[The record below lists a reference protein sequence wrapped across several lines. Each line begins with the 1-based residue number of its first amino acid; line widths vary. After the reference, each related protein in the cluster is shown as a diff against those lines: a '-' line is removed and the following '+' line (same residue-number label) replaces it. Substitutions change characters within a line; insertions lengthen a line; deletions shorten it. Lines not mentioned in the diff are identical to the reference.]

1 MKNLTGYLKK
11 ILSLSSLVLAFFL
24 LLLSNQNVHAAE
36 DQFTVTADFTHG
48 ISDTSIDTEAIIT
61 IASEKPRVVS
71 YFTTTIPQENLS
83 VECYNASTSKKL
95 DCSSHNRTGATDIM
109 VDFNNAIVKPTSKL
123 KLRITYHTA
132 LEKTGALNIV
142 SSVQDAVTK
151 SVVITYPKTNGE
163 PLWTSDA
170 MQNLKSVNNNYQITI
185 LKPIYTSISILF
197 GKSISYQFTI
207 SKTFSNTLKDQ
218 NQTFELIVPS
228 DSTTQTIIWDNL
240 TPLPNIAEQDEDGN
254 YIFKYI
260 LAPEDTLDCNIQ
272 GHILK
277 RATITTKNTPEA
289 FLTTALGYWKTSE
302 KLEFTRIISYIKN
315 KGIKITDG
323 FTNIQDVDAD
333 TQQLIIKYL
342 YQYTVERLNPQKS
355 LVSGVITDSRVGFDN
370 IVADPNEANPSDYT
384 DFLITILRKYGIP
397 SRQVIGYVSNISG
410 YTSDGFYNY
419 WVEAYDTTQQKWI
432 TMDPFLEDY
441 SSKPLYG
448 NAFFDHIAI
457 LKRGKFP
464 VAPKLT
470 FYKDS
475 DFKVTSSSEDE
486 LIPEL
491 KFETQLVFESSN
503 TLSKYLKG
511 LINVSNTGNIAINEY
526 ALGESNIE
534 NIKKYVDPVNNINSQ
549 IILPKQT
556 ATLQL
561 NVPNSINTSN
571 VFVNIEFSN
580 EDYSESVLS
589 ASDTNIQ
596 IPIYLQ
602 IITKAISILSF
613 LGIIYLVYFLLR
625 RFNNKQNG

>member
-1 MKNLTGYLKK
+1 MKNLTGYLRK

-71 YFTTTIPQENLS
+71 YFTTTIPQENIS
-83 VECYNASTSKKL
+83 VECYSASTAKKL
-95 DCSSHNRTGATDIM
+95 DCSSHSRAGATDIQ
-109 VDFNNAIVKPTSKL
+109 VDFNNSIVKPTSAL
-123 KLRITYHTA
+123 KLRVTYHTT

-151 SVVITYPKTNGE
+151 SVVITYPKANGE
-163 PLWTSDA
+163 PLWTSDTI
-170 MQNLKSVNNNYQITI
+170 QNIKSVNDNYQITI
-185 LKPIYTSISILF
+185 LKPIYSSVSVLF

-277 RATITTKNTPEA
+277 RATIASPNPPEA
-289 FLTTALGYWKTSE
+289 FLTTALGYWKTPE
-302 KLEFTRIISYIKN
+302 KVEFIRILTYLKN
-315 KGIKITDG
+315 KGIKITDS

-333 TQQLIIKYL
+333 TQQLILKYI

-355 LVSGVITDSRVGFDN
+355 LTSGVITDSRVGFDN
-370 IVADPNEANPSDYT
+370 IVANPNEVNPSDYT

-457 LKRGKFP
+457 LKRGKSP

-475 DFKVTSSSEDE
+475 DFKVTSSSEDD
-486 LIPEL
+486 LTPEL
-491 KFETQLVFESSN
+491 KFETQFVFENSN

-526 ALGESNIE
+526 NLGESNIE

-589 ASDTNIQ
+589 ASDTNIK

-602 IITKAISILSF
+602 IITKAISVLSF
-613 LGIIYLVYFLLR
+613 VGIAYLVYFLLR
-625 RFNNKQNG
+625 RFNKKQNG